1 MAQARQREQPGPAT
15 APGIPRPGRQHG
27 VPGGQQDRSPLAWS
41 LAAGSD
47 ALRRLAA
54 ATDTP
59 QAVAAATE
67 AIWWITTADA
77 ALSRHHPG
85 PYSRA
90 LAALD
95 PAARRSVERSLAG
108 FRFIRAQLGY
118 HADPADFIQEKPRPG
133 SSNGTP
139 AAWTWS
145 PVSPPSPQRGSARE
159 ASPYR
164 EYRAQLAG
172 RPLAEAL
179 NLTAGFLA
187 QAHAAGTGQRG
198 TTTPAG

>member
-1 MAQARQREQPGPAT
+1 MPA
-15 APGIPRPGRQHG
+15 GSG
-27 VPGGQQDRSPLAWS
+27 LAWS
-41 LAAGSD
+41 LTAVSG

-59 QAVAAATE
+59 QAVTAATE
-67 AIWWITTADA
+67 ALWWITTADA
-77 ALSRHHPG
+77 ALNRDHPA
-85 PYSRA
+85 PCSRA

-95 PAARRSVERSLAG
+95 PAARRAVERSLAG
-108 FRFIRAQLGY
+108 LRYIRGQLGY
-118 HADPADFIQEKPRPG
+118 HADPADFIQAQPRPG
-133 SSNGTP
+133 SGNGTP

-145 PVSPPSPQRGSARE
+145 PVSPPSPQRGGARE

-179 NLTAGFLA
+179 KLTAGFLA
-187 QAHAAGTGQRG
+187 QAHAAASARPGGISAPTG
-198 TTTPAG
+198 

>member
-1 MAQARQREQPGPAT
+1 
-15 APGIPRPGRQHG
+15 
-27 VPGGQQDRSPLAWS
+27 VPGGQQDSGPLPWS

-54 ATDTP
+54 TDTP
-59 QAVAAATE
+59 HAVAAATE

-95 PAARRSVERSLAG
+95 PAALRSVERSLAG

-118 HADPADFIQEKPRPG
+118 HADPADFIQVNPHPG

-145 PVSPPSPQRGSARE
+145 PVSSPSPQRGSAGGQPVPGIPGTARRP
-159 ASPYR
+159 APSP
-164 EYRAQLAG
+164 
-172 RPLAEAL
+172 RP
-179 NLTAGFLA
+179 
-187 QAHAAGTGQRG
+187 
-198 TTTPAG
+198 